1 MARLIVNDGEQVVDL
16 SAGQSVKIGR
26 DAANEIPLPD
36 ETKAS
41 RRHCQIVGVN
51 SGGVTRYE
59 VTDLGSTNK
68 TRVGGKVVE
77 RKVLSHG
84 DVIEIGAATI
94 RFEDENEERMLRDAG
109 SQGVCYLEWVSKERK
124 GEKVWLRGPRTTLGR
139 RESSTIVL
147 DDRMASGHHAEIVK
161 DLNGYTLRD
170 MGSTNGTLVNGEP
183 ASEVALS
190 HGSRIRIG
198 NSRFVFKDP
207 SMKDIEVELA
217 QFDDDDGWGMLGD
230 VDLSRAKGGYGGL
243 LVGLLLLAAA
253 AAGAWFFVQSE
264 QEGEGGG
271 IAADS
276 NLIADG
282 TFQDESPA
290 WSSAVE
296 GAPIRVTGG
305 SGKPLVVRYDGD
317 TGAEGG
323 AGGGVEAARAT
334 YAERF
339 TGLASRPFKLDAKVR
354 ASGEADLL
362 AVWSNTVGAGSRV
375 AAIARA
381 IPVPIEGG
389 RARATLVKPSWAQ
402 NLSLAARVGPEGR
415 LTLESIRLEETT
427 ASEGGELLGVAGVP
441 GTVKAWVSPADGTL
455 DLVEGLAQ
463 RFVGAR
469 PVARLSDGTV
479 LSRFVVES
487 VSTEGAAVVATGRL
501 RSAGSEDEGVAAT
514 IRWSAGGDNGLEASV
529 TVQGATAG
537 LLVELPRDHLAEGV
551 RLLTE
556 RGPQTVSARAGSEAE
571 AVRKVLS
578 GSAEGGGAGLVTWAP
593 AGGQGEIARVQLADA
608 LDASLLEMRLFGE
621 GASASFH
628 TVTDYG
634 PSSRAADQRLSAA
647 RLRLPEEPVA
657 AIADLRGIAQEFPF
671 NEGVRE
677 EALRL
682 ASNRERQLADLVDDA
697 AAALR
702 ANQIFGSEET
712 LATATDKVR
721 SAAALLGLQ
730 GEQAPP
736 EGSSPVVA
744 RAHELMVA
752 LGEARAAH
760 IARAAGAEVGRLER
774 LASMLQ
780 GVEGYEPMA
789 ALYLRILV
797 DRFGEGP
804 PDPALEAR
812 LEQARARLQALR
824 TEYSSSLLPDPATSG
839 R

>member
-41 RRHCQIVGVN
+41 RRHCQIIGVN

-190 HGSRIRIG
+190 HGSRVRIG

-243 LVGLLLLAAA
+243 LVGLVLLAAA

-264 QEGEGGG
+264 QQGEGGSV
-271 IAADS
+271 AADS
-276 NLIADG
+276 NLIPDG

-305 SGKPLVVRYDGD
+305 SGKPLLVRYDGEA
-317 TGAEGG
+317 GAEGG
-323 AGGGVEAARAT
+323 AEAARAT

-339 TGLASRPFKLDAKVR
+339 SGLASRPFKLDAKVR

-375 AAIARA
+375 AAVARA
-381 IPVPIEGG
+381 IPVPVEGG
-389 RARATLVKPSWAQ
+389 RARATLVKPSWAE
-402 NLSLAARVGPEGR
+402 NLSLAVRVGPEGR
-415 LTLESIRLEETT
+415 LTLESIRLEEGT
-427 ASEGGELLGVAGVP
+427 AASGGELLAVAGVP
-441 GTVKAWVSPADGTL
+441 GTVKAWVSPTDGSL
-455 DLVEGLAQ
+455 DLVEGLAM

-469 PVARLSDGTV
+469 PVARRSDGTV

-487 VSTEGAAVVATGRL
+487 VSTEGSAVVAKGRL
-501 RSAGSEDEGVAAT
+501 RAAGSEDEGVAAT
-514 IRWSAGGDNGLEASV
+514 IRWSAGGEDGLQASV
-529 TVQGATAG
+529 TVEGATAG
-537 LLVELPRDHLAEGV
+537 LVVELPRDHLADGI

-556 RGPQTVSARAGSEAE
+556 RGPQTASARAGSEAE

-578 GSAEGGGAGLVTWAP
+578 GSADDGGAGLVTWSP
-593 AGGQGEIARVQLADA
+593 AGEQATLARVQLADA

-621 GASASFH
+621 GSSASFH
-628 TVTDYG
+628 TVTDYE
-634 PSSRAADQRLSAA
+634 PSRRTAQQRLSAA
-647 RLRLPEEPVA
+647 RLQLADQPVA

-682 ASNRERQLADLVDDA
+682 ASNRERELADLVDEA

-702 ANQIFGSEET
+702 ANQIFGSEDT

-721 SAAALLGLQ
+721 SAATLLGLDGQ
-730 GEQAPP
+730 QAPP
-736 EGSSPVVA
+736 EGSSPVVV

-804 PDPALEAR
+804 PDPTLEAR

-824 TEYSSSLLPDPATSG
+824 SEYSSSLLPDPATSG

>member
-1 MARLIVNDGEQVVDL
+1 MARLIVNDGQQVVEL
-16 SAGQSVKIGR
+16 AAGQSVKIGR

-36 ETKAS
+36 ESKAS
-41 RRHCQIVGVN
+41 RRHCQILGVN
-51 SGGVTRYE
+51 SAGVTRYE

-84 DVIEIGAATI
+84 DVIEIGAAQI

-190 HGSRIRIG
+190 HGSRVRIG

-230 VDLSRAKGGYGGL
+230 VDLSRAKGGYAGL
-243 LVGLLLLAAA
+243 LVGLVLLGAA
-253 AAGAWFFVQSE
+253 AAGAWFFVQGE
-264 QEGEGGG
+264 QQGEQVGS
-271 IAADS
+271 AADS

-290 WSSAVE
+290 WASAVE
-296 GAPIRVTGG
+296 GAPIRVSGG
-305 SGKPLVVRYDGD
+305 GGKPLVVRYEGDGAADAAD
-317 TGAEGG
+317 T
-323 AGGGVEAARAT
+323 ARAT

-339 TGLASRPFKLDAKVR
+339 AGLASRPYKLEAKVR
-354 ASGEADLL
+354 SSGPADLL
-362 AVWSNTVGAGSRV
+362 AVWSNAVGAGSRV

-381 IPVPIEGG
+381 IPLVVEGG
-389 RARATLVKPSWAQ
+389 RASATLVKPSWAE
-402 NLSLAARVGPEGR
+402 NLSLAVRVGPEGR
-415 LTLESIRLEETT
+415 LTLESIRLEEST
-427 ASEGGELLGVAGVP
+427 AGEGSQLVRVKDVP
-441 GTVKAWVSPADGTL
+441 GTVEAWVTPTDGSL

-469 PVARLSDGTV
+469 PIARQADGTL
-479 LSRFVVES
+479 LSRFVVEG
-487 VSTEGAAVVATGRL
+487 VAAEGGAVVATGRL
-501 RSAGSEDEGVAAT
+501 RAPGAEDAGVATT
-514 IRWSAGGDNGLEASV
+514 IRWSAGGEDGLQATV
-529 TVQGATAG
+529 TVDGATAG
-537 LLVELPRDHLAEGV
+537 LAVELPRDHLGDGV

-556 RGPQTVSARAGSEAE
+556 RGPQTISARAGS
-571 AVRKVLS
+571 AVDGARKVLS
-578 GSAEGGGAGLVTWAP
+578 GSAEDGGAGLVTWSP
-593 AGGQGEIARVQLADA
+593 AGEQAAIARVELADA
-608 LDASLLEMRLFGE
+608 LDASLLEMWMFGE
-621 GASASFH
+621 GATASFH

-634 PSSRAADQRLSAA
+634 PSRRIAEQRLSAA
-647 RLRLPEEPVA
+647 RLRLSEQPVA

-682 ASNRERQLADLVDDA
+682 AASRERQLADQVDEA

-702 ANQIFGSEET
+702 AHEIFGSADT
-712 LATATDKVR
+712 LQTATAKVGD
-721 SAAALLGLQ
+721 AARLLGLEGQ
-730 GEQAPP
+730 DAPP
-736 EGSSPVVA
+736 VGSGPVVT
-744 RAHELMVA
+744 RAHELVVA
-752 LGEARAAH
+752 LAEARAAQV
-760 IARAAGAEVGRLER
+760 ARAAGAEVARLER
-774 LASMLQ
+774 LATMLQ
-780 GVEGYEPMA
+780 GVDGYEPMA

-797 DRFGEGP
+797 DRFGDTTS
-804 PDPALEAR
+804 DPALEAR
-812 LEQARARLQALR
+812 LEQARTRLDALR
-824 TEYSSSLLPDPATSG
+824 TQYTTSLLPDPATSG